1 MKARTFYSRILSL
14 FVVLFALT
22 GCETTTKRSKTPPPA
37 AFTVKRGDSVMTLIE
52 QMGEPDRKSSIEK
65 SGATGAIWTY
75 QDKMRSKIRMVPD
88 GTRQVAVY
96 DRNTEQTIM
105 VSEPTFTQE
114 SSSLDQI
121 TEFLIMDGK
130 VISWKQRIDDDK
142 IRIE

>member
-1 MKARTFYSRILSL
+1 MKTSTLFFRILSL
-14 FVVLFALT
+14 CFVLAVLT
-22 GCETTTKRSKTPPPA
+22 GCETTAPKDKTPPPD
-37 AFTVKRGDSVMTLIE
+37 AFAIKRGDSVLTLIE
-52 QMGEPDRKSSIEK
+52 QMGEPEKKSSIEK
-65 SGATGAIWTY
+65 AGSTGSIWTY
-75 QDKMRSKIRMVPD
+75 RHKMRSKIRMVPT
-88 GTRQVAVY
+88 GTREVPVY

-114 SSSLDQI
+114 SSALDQI

>member
-1 MKARTFYSRILSL
+1 
-14 FVVLFALT
+14 
-22 GCETTTKRSKTPPPA
+22 
-37 AFTVKRGDSVMTLIE
+37 
-52 QMGEPDRKSSIEK
+52 
-65 SGATGAIWTY
+65 
-75 QDKMRSKIRMVPD
+75 MVPD